1 MTNTSSLD
9 ANGSTV
15 NDLRQTLHMW
25 TDAHRDHQLADE
37 AWRDADYN
45 LKGCKQHVAGI
56 ASNDTTLK
64 NAEQRA
70 AFITNHLRETC
81 RELLDGEADAATDR
95 RNAGAELERLTEQ
108 LKTLRV
114 IVNAEISERDGQ
126 TARDQAEAFAR
137 LPF

>member
-1 MTNTSSLD
+1 MTNTESVNPAS
-9 ANGSTV
+9 STV
-15 NDLRQTLHMW
+15 NDLRRTL
-25 TDAHRDHQLADE
+25 DAWSKAHADHQRADE
-37 AWRDADYN
+37 VWREVDYD
-45 LKGCKQHVAGI
+45 LKACKQQAAFL

-70 AFITNHLRETC
+70 AFITNHLREMV

-114 IVNAEISERDGQ
+114 ICNAEISERDAQ
-126 TARDQAEAFAR
+126 TALAQAEAFR
-137 LPF
+137 LLPF

>member
-1 MTNTSSLD
+1 MTNTESV
-9 ANGSTV
+9 NPPGSTV
-15 NDLRQTLHMW
+15 NNLGRTLEAW
-25 TDAHRDHQLADE
+25 KDVHREHQAADE
-37 AWRDADYN
+37 TWREVDHD
-45 LKGCKQHVAGI
+45 LKDCKQQAAFL
-56 ASNDTTLK
+56 ASNDTALK

-114 IVNAEISERDGQ
+114 ICHAETSERDAQ
-126 TARDQAEAFAR
+126 TARDQAAAFAN